1 MWWCGC
7 IHYERFLTFKAEV
20 EERGMEFPPSSGEVA
35 TILVIH
41 PEHAI
46 SDFIRLG
53 LGYEGFRVE
62 SAELG
67 EDGVEMAQRLHP
79 TVIVIAS
86 QLPDMDG
93 VDFCHMLGSNPRTWD
108 IPLLVLAISGGEY
121 DKADMLAAG
130 ASDYL
135 SVPFDYYEL
144 VAHIRQ
150 LLHPLQRIPLSE
162 DTSFIPAEWA
172 MWMRRHRS
180 LYDILSEWTNESL
193 HHKLDPS
200 D

>member
-1 MWWCGC
+1 
-7 IHYERFLTFKAEV
+7 
-20 EERGMEFPPSSGEVA
+20 
-35 TILVIH
+35 
-41 PEHAI
+41 
-46 SDFIRLG
+46 
-53 LGYEGFRVE
+53 
-62 SAELG
+62 
-67 EDGVEMAQRLHP
+67 
-79 TVIVIAS
+79 
-86 QLPDMDG
+86 
-93 VDFCHMLGSNPRTWD
+93 
-108 IPLLVLAISGGEY
+108 VLAISGGEY